1 MALDGKA
8 TYRVGDLL
16 VDLGRGQV
24 TRDGAEIPLPKLSFN
39 LLRALVEAAPN
50 LVTPDELV
58 QRVWPGL
65 VVSPETVSQRVKL
78 LRQSLGD
85 DPREARYV
93 AGIRG
98 RGYRLLAPV
107 ELVSPERPIRRQGD
121 RPVAPD
127 ATGVVVVAAKPDAAA
142 DASVWGSPGNRRY
155 AVLAAGVL
163 VVGAAL
169 GIGASMLAT
178 PEKATDE
185 APGQHAATVVR
196 PVLAV
201 LPFVQLGGP
210 DDALSLPD
218 GLQSD
223 ILTELSRIPALDV
236 IAATS
241 VEQFRGTTLDARDIG
256 KRLGASHLLEGGVQ
270 RVEDRV
276 RINAQLIDTRSQ
288 SHVWAA
294 TYDRAL
300 TTSNLFSVQSEIAVA
315 VADALRVALA
325 GDERGPARAVPTE
338 NLDAWALE
346 KAARVQLERR
356 TTESITDAD
365 RLFRQAIALDPKFAR
380 AYAGLADAVWLRA
393 DQQGLPW
400 QPAVAEAER
409 LVNRALRL
417 DDALPE
423 AWTTRAKLAQERHD
437 YETAEAAYRRA
448 FELNPS
454 YARAHAWYSQFL
466 YQLGREKEARAANRR
481 AAELDPLS
489 APLLVNLGLSVVEP
503 EDPAEALE
511 WMDKASAI
519 DPRGWLGAHGRALVY
534 AFAGRY
540 DEALH
545 WDLQAL
551 KLDPQAGYALVGVA
565 RRHLELDDLEG
576 ATTWFARVEDTDLE
590 IPGSFSHAALVS
602 LYGGEP
608 GRALAS
614 ARRALAY
621 DPRDPVAFR
630 VLDAEALRRGDIAD
644 VVATVRSSFP
654 DLAGPE
660 ALRIRRLAVVPATDL
675 ALALRRG
682 GDQAASDTLLDGVAA
697 FLETARSGGTVEF
710 VIDEIRVAA
719 IRGDH
724 EGALQALDERVATG
738 WRGEYWRYYRDH
750 DPAFDGL
757 RTDPRFR
764 KAFAAIERDIAL
776 QRARAAESGD
786 LGRGPPRADPAP

>member
-1 MALDGKA
+1 MESRGRAVF
-8 TYRVGDLL
+8 RVGDLI

-24 TRDGAEIPLPKLSFN
+24 TRAGAEIPLPKLSFN
-39 LLRALVEAAPN
+39 LLRVLVEAAPN

-78 LRQSLGD
+78 LRQALGD
-85 DPREARYV
+85 DPRDARYV
-93 AGIRG
+93 AGVRG
-98 RGYRLLAPV
+98 RGYRLVAPV
-107 ELVSPERPIRRQGD
+107 ELVVPEHPMRRQGD
-121 RPVAPD
+121 RPWAPD
-127 ATGVVVVAAKPDAAA
+127 TPTG
-142 DASVWGSPGNRRY
+142 SSPGNRRY
-155 AVLAAGVL
+155 AALVTGVL
-163 VVGAAL
+163 VGVAAL
-169 GIGASMLAT
+169 GIGAAMLGRPEAEID
-178 PEKATDE
+178 EKAPAQD
-185 APGQHAATVVR
+185 PATVRR

-201 LPFVQLGGP
+201 LPFVKLAGP

-223 ILTELSRIPALDV
+223 ILTELSRIPSLDV

-241 VEQFRGTTLDARDIG
+241 VEQFRGTVLDAREIG
-256 KRLGASHLLEGGVQ
+256 ERLGASHLLEGGVQ
-270 RVEDRV
+270 RVGDRV

-288 SHVWAA
+288 SHIWAA

-325 GDERGPARAVPTE
+325 GERYGSARTVPTE

-400 QPAVAEAER
+400 HPAAAEAER

-437 YETAEAAYRRA
+437 YETAETAYRRA

-466 YQLGREKEARAANRR
+466 YQLGREEEARAANRR

-489 APLLVNLGLSVVEP
+489 APLLVNLGLSIVEP
-503 EDPAEALE
+503 GDPAAALE

-519 DPRGWLGAHGRALVY
+519 DPKGWLGPHGRALVY

-545 WDLQAL
+545 WDLEAL
-551 KLDPQAGYALVGVA
+551 TLDPRAGYALVGAA
-565 RRHLELDDLEG
+565 RRHLELDDLTG
-576 ATTWFARVEDTDLE
+576 ASTWFAHVLETDLE
-590 IPGSFSHAALVS
+590 IPGSFSHAALLS
-602 LYGGEP
+602 LYLGEP
-608 GRALAS
+608 GPAVVS

-660 ALRIRRLAVVPATDL
+660 ALRIRRMAVVPATDL

-682 GDQAASDTLLDGVAA
+682 GDQAGSDALLDAVVM
-697 FLETARSGGTVEF
+697 FLETARSGGGVEF
-710 VIDEIRVAA
+710 VMDEIRVAA

-724 EGALQALDERVATG
+724 ERALQALDERVAAG
-738 WRGEYWRYYRDH
+738 WRGEYWRYYRDL

-764 KAFAAIERDIAL
+764 KAFAAVERDIAL